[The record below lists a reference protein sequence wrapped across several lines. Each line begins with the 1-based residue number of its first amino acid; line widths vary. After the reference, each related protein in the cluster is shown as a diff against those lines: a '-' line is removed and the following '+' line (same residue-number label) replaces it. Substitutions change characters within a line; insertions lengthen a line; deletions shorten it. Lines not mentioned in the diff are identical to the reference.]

1 MSENLQNVELR
12 EGVKFKFYY
21 DGEKYMYYRASVIDG
36 FVKVKW
42 CDDDGSFEANYTLSD
57 ANLYLHKKIWN
68 VTAVSEPVAQPEKYT
83 NDQWWVKELDTIQGV
98 MELTPDQYRAINI
111 ARNYIKTNLTK

>member
-42 CDDDGSFEANYTLSD
+42 CDDDGSFESNYTLSD
-57 ANLYLHKKIWN
+57 ANLYLHKKIWI
-68 VTAVSEPVAQPEKYT
+68 VTAVSEPDDQPEKYS

-98 MELTPDQYRAINI
+98 VELTPDQYRAINI